1 MALVL
6 LFLVHLATA
15 TASGL
20 VGFGQLDGSPFDQP
34 HLHPHT
40 FLLTPQLI
48 RVRGYP
54 SEIHQVIT
62 DDGYILEIHRIPHG
76 RNGGSRNQNRILPSA
91 RNGNGRRENR
101 RVAFIQHCVLCSSA
115 DFVMNDPDQAL
126 AFILADAGYD
136 VWLGNARG
144 NIYGRRHVRLSPE
157 GSEFW
162 DFSMNEVARY
172 DIPSMLRYVR
182 DTTGAQRV
190 YYTGHSM
197 GTTVFFAMMNY
208 HPHLNDWIHV
218 MAAMAP
224 VAYKDHATIYKLYG
238 PLIQS
243 AYRNMERMGVVEVGR
258 LTANYSEATAS
269 LCAPLAP
276 TKPVC
281 DAVRMLALG
290 PNSGYI
296 DKAYQPVILAHIPAG
311 MSLNVLKHFQQ
322 FHTSHDFQAYD
333 YGRQRN
339 MREYGRP
346 SPPSFSF
353 RGVRAP
359 VGLLY
364 SDGDWVSDT
373 LDVRRMA
380 QQLPNLV
387 LDYLVPLA
395 DFNHNDFLWAEN
407 ANRLVYDRILN
418 LFRKF

>member
-1 MALVL
+1 
-6 LFLVHLATA
+6 
-15 TASGL
+15 
-20 VGFGQLDGSPFDQP
+20 
-34 HLHPHT
+34 
-40 FLLTPQLI
+40 
-48 RVRGYP
+48 
-54 SEIHQVIT
+54 
-62 DDGYILEIHRIPHG
+62 
-76 RNGGSRNQNRILPSA
+76 
-91 RNGNGRRENR
+91 
-101 RVAFIQHCVLCSSA
+101 
-115 DFVMNDPDQAL
+115 
-126 AFILADAGYD
+126 
-136 VWLGNARG
+136 
-144 NIYGRRHVRLSPE
+144 
-157 GSEFW
+157 
-162 DFSMNEVARY
+162 
-172 DIPSMLRYVR
+172 
-182 DTTGAQRV
+182 
-190 YYTGHSM
+190 
-197 GTTVFFAMMNY
+197 
-208 HPHLNDWIHV
+208 
-218 MAAMAP
+218 
-224 VAYKDHATIYKLYG
+224 
-238 PLIQS
+238 
-243 AYRNMERMGVVEVGR
+243 MERMGVVEVGR

-311 MSLNVLKHFQQ
+311 ILPIFAD
-322 FHTSHDFQAYD
+322 DFQAYD